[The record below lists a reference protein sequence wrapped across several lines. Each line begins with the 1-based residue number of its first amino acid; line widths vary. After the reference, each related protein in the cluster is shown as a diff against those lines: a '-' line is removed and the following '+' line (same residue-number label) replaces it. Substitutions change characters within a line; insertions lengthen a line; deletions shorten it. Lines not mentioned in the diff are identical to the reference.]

1 MAVNLKHRSQ
11 QAEIMDDLESG
22 GPVMDQTLKELEV
35 INKWLGGN
43 YVTLNGI
50 KKLIS
55 ENTSPLKIV
64 DVGCGGG
71 DMLKLI
77 ANWARKNK
85 IKVELIGVDANP
97 HVISFAEKNTSS
109 YPEISFEAIN
119 IFSDEFARLE
129 ADIFI
134 STLFTHHFSEEELV
148 TLLKQMQSQSRLGIV
163 INDIHRHWL
172 AYYSIKF
179 LTSVFSRSSMVR
191 NDAALSVA
199 RAFHKDEWLKILKK
213 ANIATFTIGW
223 YWAFRWQLVVRS

>member
-1 MAVNLKHRSQ
+1 
-11 QAEIMDDLESG
+11 MDDLEAG

-43 YVTLNGI
+43 YVTIDGI
-50 KKLIS
+50 KKLAPAKM
-55 ENTSPLKIV
+55 THLKIV

-77 ANWARKNK
+77 AKWARKNK
-85 IKVELIGVDANP
+85 IKVELIGIDANP
-97 HVISFAEKNTSS
+97 HVIAFAEKNTSE
-109 YPEISFEAIN
+109 YPEISFKALN
-119 IFSDEFARLE
+119 IFSEAFSQLE

-134 STLFTHHFSEEELV
+134 STLFTHHFSSEELV
-148 TLLKQMQSQSRLGIV
+148 ELVSQMKNQSRLGVV

-179 LTSVFSRSSMVR
+179 LTSLFSRSSMVQ

-199 RAFHKDEWLKILKK
+199 RSFHKEELINILKIADLKDYS
-213 ANIATFTIGW
+213 IRW
-223 YWAFRWQLVVRS
+223 YWAFRWQVVIK